1 MDQGGAFVNYPPGV
15 KPFGVKNSAKTK
27 SNFKKSPVLAGN
39 RGMSFEADI
48 NDSNAYYRDRGL
60 CLITKRPTPI
70 NVVKVDYTH
79 GAIITKAYFETQS
92 TTDYN
97 GVCEGH
103 YIDFEAKSTRSKT
116 SFPLANI
123 PPQQIEHLKKVL
135 EQKGIAF
142 FLIHFE
148 LLGKTFLVPASVVI
162 AFYEERPRASM
173 TLEFI
178 EENGRLIPETF
189 SPRYDY
195 LPVLKELFFEK

>member
-1 MDQGGAFVNYPPGV
+1 MG
-15 KPFGVKNSAKTK
+15 
-27 SNFKKSPVLAGN
+27 
-39 RGMSFEADI
+39 FEADI
-48 NDSNAYYRDRGL
+48 NESNAYYRDKGL

-70 NVVKVDYTH
+70 NVVKVDYSR
-79 GAIITKAYFETQS
+79 GATITQAYFETQS

-97 GVCEGH
+97 GVYEGR

-123 PPQQIEHLKKVL
+123 PPQQIDHLKKVL

-148 LLGKTFLVPASVVI
+148 LLGKTYLVPAKEVI
-162 AFYEERPRASM
+162 LFYEERPRSSM
-173 TLEFI
+173 TLSFI
-178 EENGRLIPETF
+178 EEKGRIVKEGF

-195 LPVLKELFFEK
+195 LPVLKELFFAK